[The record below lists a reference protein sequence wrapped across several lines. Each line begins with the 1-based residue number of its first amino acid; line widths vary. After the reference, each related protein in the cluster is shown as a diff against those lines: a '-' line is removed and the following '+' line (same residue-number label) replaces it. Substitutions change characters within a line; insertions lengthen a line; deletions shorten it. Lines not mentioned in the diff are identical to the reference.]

1 MAKET
6 PKTPREAIAASTAAF
21 SPEQMDL
28 VMQLIAANKESTT
41 NERGQS
47 AISRFTDVR
56 NPKEIMT
63 CPVYRFD
70 GKFVLGFK
78 DLNKDPYRK
87 APKYSEAKL
96 DINRGLKD
104 QPFVT
109 LLLSNDGVDIEEKE
123 VPLIDYVNNRMKVE
137 IPKGDFEIKNDD
149 VIKDYGV
156 IGRGGGGA
164 FAQDI
169 GGNGQP
175 ISPVKI
181 KAETK
186 ETQRTFIVK
195 LPGFEKPVTFIEA
208 FLA

>member
-1 MAKET
+1 MSE
-6 PKTPREAIAASTAAF
+6 KTTKSASEAVRTSTVAF
-21 SPEQMDL
+21 SPEQMEL
-28 VMQLIAANKESTT
+28 VQQLISASKEPT

-56 NPKEIMT
+56 DPKEIMT

-70 GKFVLGFK
+70 GKFVIGFK
-78 DLNKDPYRK
+78 DLNQDPYRK

-109 LLLSNDGVDIEEKE
+109 LLLSNDGVNIQEKE

-137 IPKGDFEIKNDD
+137 IPKGDFEIKSRD
-149 VIKDYGV
+149 VIRDYGI

-164 FAQDI
+164 FAQDVA
-169 GGNGQP
+169 GSGQP
-175 ISPVKI
+175 ITPMKV

-186 ETQRTFIVK
+186 ETERTFIVK
-195 LPGFEKPVTFIEA
+195 LPGFEKPVTYIEA